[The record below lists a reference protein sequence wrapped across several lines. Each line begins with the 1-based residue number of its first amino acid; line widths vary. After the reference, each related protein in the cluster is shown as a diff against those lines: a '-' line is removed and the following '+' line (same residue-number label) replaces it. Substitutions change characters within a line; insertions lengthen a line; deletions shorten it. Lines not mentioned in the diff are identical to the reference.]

1 MPGIPAAGQPV
12 DYTPLNFVMTRGV
25 SLYCW
30 DELPLD
36 KVTEMVARKAI
47 IGARQTLAQTYLK
60 AGAIV
65 PLHSHPDEQMIYVLQ
80 GALKLLVG
88 GEAAT
93 VHEGEVLLVPAGV
106 RHQAEALDDTF
117 VMTVGSAPSSTDR
130 G

>member
-1 MPGIPAAGQPV
+1 VEALSGEPATGQPV

-47 IGARQTLAQTYLK
+47 VGARQTLAQSYLK

-80 GALKLLVG
+80 GTLNVFVDGETVTVG
-88 GEAAT
+88 
-93 VHEGEVLLVPAGV
+93 EGHVMLVPAGAP
-106 RHQAEALDDTF
+106 HQAEALEDTF
-117 VMTVGSAPSSTDR
+117 VMTVG
-130 G
+130 GV

>member
-1 MPGIPAAGQPV
+1 
-12 DYTPLNFVMTRGV
+12 MTRGV

-93 VHEGEVLLVPAGV
+93 VHEGQVLLVPAGV
-106 RHQAEALDDTF
+106 RHQAEALDDAF
-117 VMTVGSAPSSTDR
+117 VMTVGMNPAGSQKA
-130 G
+130 